1 MPVTSDARDAAP
13 RSPGATMWWAI
24 AHITLFGVWWAVY
37 LAISRFLPRGYS
49 IFEVLWGRYALHVA
63 LTLVV
68 IGPVQGRAL
77 VRTTRPSLQLV
88 RGLLMVVTSVS
99 AVSATAGMSLDGVR
113 AVLWLAP
120 LLVIA
125 ADRAVR
131 GTPCR
136 VPVWI
141 ACGVCWVG
149 TILIL
154 HPSFGRDL
162 QSVCWA
168 VLTAGSFAGY
178 QVLTPNLRCDPATTS
193 VFYSGLITLV
203 PMSVILP
210 WVEPP
215 LPRQGPSH
223 DGAGGS
229 GDLRLPAPRGSSDD
243 HFHPLWRS
251 SRLARDAWVHPNS
264 RRIGSGAPRPRLP
277 PLNARRRASARDR
290 EQTRGSRTLPRG
302 GHDSIMAEGSRAA
315 SPPDEHRAPRPAAGS
330 GNPDR
335 VRPTSARR
343 TRRPRAG
350 RTASRPSCRRTA
362 ESAS

>member
-1 MPVTSDARDAAP
+1 
-13 RSPGATMWWAI
+13 
-24 AHITLFGVWWAVY
+24 
-37 LAISRFLPRGYS
+37 
-49 IFEVLWGRYALHVA
+49 
-63 LTLVV
+63 
-68 IGPVQGRAL
+68 
-77 VRTTRPSLQLV
+77 
-88 RGLLMVVTSVS
+88 MVVTSVS

-113 AVLWLAP
+113 AVLWLTP
-120 LLVIA
+120 LLVTA

-210 WVEPP
+210 WVWRP
-215 LPRQGPSH
+215 LTGQALIVYLGMGVAGWLSLLFLDKALHTMAP
-223 DGAGGS
+223 GAVVIFGYLHLVAQVMITSILS
-229 GDLRLPAPRGSSDD
+229 G
-243 HFHPLWRS
+243 
-251 SRLARDAWVHPNS
+251 
-264 RRIGSGAPRPRLP
+264 GAPGWHGTLGCI
-277 PLNARRRASARDR
+277 LILAGSEVARRD
-290 EQTRGSRTLPRG
+290 L
-302 GHDSIMAEGSRAA
+302 
-315 SPPDEHRAPRPAAGS
+315 
-330 GNPDR
+330 
-335 VRPTSARR
+335 
-343 TRRPRAG
+343 
-350 RTASRPSCRRTA
+350 ASRH
-362 ESAS
+362 

>member
-1 MPVTSDARDAAP
+1 MEAMPVTSDARDAAP
-13 RSPGATMWWAI
+13 RRPGATMWWAI

-113 AVLWLAP
+113 AVLWLTP

-210 WVEPP
+210 WVWRP
-215 LPRQGPSH
+215 LTGQALIVYLGMGVAGWLSLLFLDKALHTMAP
-223 DGAGGS
+223 GAVVIFGYLHLVAQVMITSILS
-229 GDLRLPAPRGSSDD
+229 G
-243 HFHPLWRS
+243 
-251 SRLARDAWVHPNS
+251 
-264 RRIGSGAPRPRLP
+264 GAPGWHGTLGCI
-277 PLNARRRASARDR
+277 LILAGSEVARRD
-290 EQTRGSRTLPRG
+290 L
-302 GHDSIMAEGSRAA
+302 
-315 SPPDEHRAPRPAAGS
+315 
-330 GNPDR
+330 
-335 VRPTSARR
+335 
-343 TRRPRAG
+343 
-350 RTASRPSCRRTA
+350 ASRH
-362 ESAS
+362 

>member
-13 RSPGATMWWAI
+13 RRPGATMWWAI

-113 AVLWLAP
+113 AVLWLTP

-210 WVEPP
+210 WVWRP
-215 LPRQGPSH
+215 LTGQALIVYLGMGVAGWLSLLFLDKALHTMAP
-223 DGAGGS
+223 GAVVIFGYLHLVAQVMITSILS
-229 GDLRLPAPRGSSDD
+229 G
-243 HFHPLWRS
+243 
-251 SRLARDAWVHPNS
+251 
-264 RRIGSGAPRPRLP
+264 GAPGWHGTLGCI
-277 PLNARRRASARDR
+277 LILAGSEVARRD
-290 EQTRGSRTLPRG
+290 L
-302 GHDSIMAEGSRAA
+302 
-315 SPPDEHRAPRPAAGS
+315 
-330 GNPDR
+330 
-335 VRPTSARR
+335 
-343 TRRPRAG
+343 
-350 RTASRPSCRRTA
+350 ASRH
-362 ESAS
+362 

>member
-13 RSPGATMWWAI
+13 RRPGATMWWAI

-136 VPVWI
+136 APVWI

-210 WVEPP
+210 WVWRP
-215 LPRQGPSH
+215 LTGQALIVYLGMGVAGWLSLLFLDKALHTMAP
-223 DGAGGS
+223 GAVVIFGYLHLVAQVMITSILS
-229 GDLRLPAPRGSSDD
+229 G
-243 HFHPLWRS
+243 
-251 SRLARDAWVHPNS
+251 
-264 RRIGSGAPRPRLP
+264 GAPGWHGTLGCI
-277 PLNARRRASARDR
+277 LILAGSEVARRD
-290 EQTRGSRTLPRG
+290 L
-302 GHDSIMAEGSRAA
+302 
-315 SPPDEHRAPRPAAGS
+315 
-330 GNPDR
+330 
-335 VRPTSARR
+335 
-343 TRRPRAG
+343 
-350 RTASRPSCRRTA
+350 ASRH
-362 ESAS
+362 

>member
-13 RSPGATMWWAI
+13 RRPGATMWWAI

-210 WVEPP
+210 WVWRP
-215 LPRQGPSH
+215 LTGQALIVYLGMGVAGWLSLLFLDKALHTMAP
-223 DGAGGS
+223 GAVVIFGYLHLVAQVMITSILS
-229 GDLRLPAPRGSSDD
+229 G
-243 HFHPLWRS
+243 
-251 SRLARDAWVHPNS
+251 
-264 RRIGSGAPRPRLP
+264 GAPGWHGTLGCI
-277 PLNARRRASARDR
+277 LILAGSEVARRD
-290 EQTRGSRTLPRG
+290 L
-302 GHDSIMAEGSRAA
+302 
-315 SPPDEHRAPRPAAGS
+315 
-330 GNPDR
+330 
-335 VRPTSARR
+335 
-343 TRRPRAG
+343 
-350 RTASRPSCRRTA
+350 ASRH
-362 ESAS
+362 

>member
-1 MPVTSDARDAAP
+1 
-13 RSPGATMWWAI
+13 MWWAI

-131 GTPCR
+131 GTQCR

-210 WVEPP
+210 WVWRP
-215 LPRQGPSH
+215 LTGQALIVYLGMGVAGWLSLLFLDKALHTMAP
-223 DGAGGS
+223 GAVVIFGYLHLVAQVMITSILS
-229 GDLRLPAPRGSSDD
+229 G
-243 HFHPLWRS
+243 
-251 SRLARDAWVHPNS
+251 
-264 RRIGSGAPRPRLP
+264 GAPGWHGTLGCI
-277 PLNARRRASARDR
+277 LILAGSEVARRD
-290 EQTRGSRTLPRG
+290 L
-302 GHDSIMAEGSRAA
+302 
-315 SPPDEHRAPRPAAGS
+315 
-330 GNPDR
+330 
-335 VRPTSARR
+335 
-343 TRRPRAG
+343 
-350 RTASRPSCRRTA
+350 ASRH
-362 ESAS
+362 

>member
-1 MPVTSDARDAAP
+1 
-13 RSPGATMWWAI
+13 MWWAI

-210 WVEPP
+210 WVWRP
-215 LPRQGPSH
+215 LTGQALIVYLGMGVAGWLSLLFLDKALHTMAP
-223 DGAGGS
+223 GAVVIFGYLHLVAQVMITSILS
-229 GDLRLPAPRGSSDD
+229 G
-243 HFHPLWRS
+243 
-251 SRLARDAWVHPNS
+251 
-264 RRIGSGAPRPRLP
+264 GAPGWHGTLGCI
-277 PLNARRRASARDR
+277 LILAGSEVARRD
-290 EQTRGSRTLPRG
+290 L
-302 GHDSIMAEGSRAA
+302 
-315 SPPDEHRAPRPAAGS
+315 
-330 GNPDR
+330 
-335 VRPTSARR
+335 
-343 TRRPRAG
+343 
-350 RTASRPSCRRTA
+350 ASRH
-362 ESAS
+362 